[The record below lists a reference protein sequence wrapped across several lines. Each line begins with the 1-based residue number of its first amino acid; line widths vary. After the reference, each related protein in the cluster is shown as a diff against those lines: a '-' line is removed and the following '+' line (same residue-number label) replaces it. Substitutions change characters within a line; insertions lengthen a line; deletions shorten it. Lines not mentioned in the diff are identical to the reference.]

1 MKFRMI
7 VIVLIILLL
16 TLQIIATAESQYG
29 KIDVHYNDE
38 LYSNTETPKPVLK
51 IGEPFILQFDVT
63 MKQEC
68 KLHVSLSDL
77 GTYQGM
83 NIFVVVDGPS
93 ELGESY
99 DRIFKENETYT
110 FEWTL
115 KPTDEW
121 AGGSMPINF
130 HYSIQVKDQYDPLVN
145 SEFTAAVPYITNE
158 YYEGGSFSSSS
169 TTDPVEGADNI
180 PSTPA
185 FTFPLAIIGMMLAAV
200 CRR

>member
-1 MKFRMI
+1 MKAKLI
-7 VIVLIILLL
+7 LIVLLISLAILP
-16 TLQIIATAESQYG
+16 IVVAAESPYG
-29 KIDVHYNDE
+29 KIDVYYNDK
-38 LYSNTETPKPVLK
+38 LYPNTETPNPVLK
-51 IGEPFILQFDVT
+51 IGEPFTLRFDVT

-68 KLHVSLSDL
+68 KLHVKLSDL

-83 NIFVVVDGPS
+83 NNFNVVDGPS
-93 ELGESY
+93 EMGEYY
-99 DRIFKENETYT
+99 DRIFEENETNT

-130 HYSIQVKDQYDPLVN
+130 HYSIQVKNQYDPLVN

-158 YYEGGSFSSSS
+158 YYEGGSSSS
-169 TTDPVEGADNI
+169 TTDPAEGADKI

-185 FTFPLAIIGMMLAAV
+185 FTLFLAIIGMMLAAV
-200 CRR
+200 WRMR